1 MPARALDRHFTRRML
16 PVAVFAA
23 LVVAAVPPLAYR
35 VVAWQKLAA
44 RAEVY
49 SRHVAEE
56 LRVLAERQ
64 PYLWRYNAG
73 KILQA
78 TAIHRDQRDV
88 GPITVV
94 DCAGRSVLSAAMG
107 GPAGP
112 RASLDAGGGTEGDG
126 PRGRSP
132 VVVHGRTAAWVEV
145 RMSTRDERPRLG
157 GIAGAAT
164 ATGLLVGLF
173 IFVLPTRV
181 VRRQARELGETLE
194 RLRSAEGALTS
205 ANLSLSERVAAGVR
219 EVHELSARVIGT
231 QEEERRRIARDLH
244 DSVGQSLTALRLELE
259 LAAGRPEETAARLSQ
274 AVRRCE
280 ETLRE
285 TRRVVH
291 DLRPPELA
299 TAALREILRSYT
311 ERFEERTGI
320 TASFRCPAEL
330 ELPEAVATCLLRV
343 LQEALTNVS
352 RHSGATEV
360 GVTVALDAETVTM
373 AISDNGVGA
382 DAAVAPE
389 GAGLRGVRERCEFL
403 GGAATI
409 EMRPGAGTRVQV
421 RLPRNAT
428 GSAGGAT

>member
-1 MPARALDRHFTRRML
+1 MPAQALDRHFTRRMV
-16 PVAVFAA
+16 PVAALAA

-49 SRHVAEE
+49 ARHVAGE
-56 LRVLAERQ
+56 LRALGERQ

-88 GPITVV
+88 GPVV
-94 DCAGRSVLSAAMG
+94 VLDCAGRALLSA
-107 GPAGP
+107 
-112 RASLDAGGGTEGDG
+112 DAGGPTTAHG
-126 PRGRSP
+126 PQGRSP
-132 VVVHGRTAAWVEV
+132 VVVHGRTAAWVEI
-145 RMSTRDERPRLG
+145 RMSTRDEQPRLW
-157 GIAGAAT
+157 GIAGAST
-164 ATGLLVGLF
+164 ATGLLVGLL

-181 VRRQARELGETLE
+181 VRRQARTLGETLD
-194 RLRSAEGALTS
+194 RLRSAEAALTAANQGLS
-205 ANLSLSERVAAGVR
+205 ARVAAGVR

-259 LAAGRPEETAARLSQ
+259 LAAGHPEETAARLAQ

-280 ETLRE
+280 ETLKE

-320 TASFRCPAEL
+320 TASFRCPAAL
-330 ELPEAVATCLLRV
+330 ELPEVVATCLLRV

-373 AISDNGVGA
+373 TISDNGVGA
-382 DAAVAPE
+382 DATAAPA
-389 GAGLRGVRERCEFL
+389 GAGLRGMRERCEFL
-403 GGAATI
+403 GGDATV
-409 EMRPGAGTRVQV
+409 ELRAGAGARVEV
-421 RLPRNAT
+421 RLPRSPA
-428 GSAGGAT
+428 GSVGGTT